1 MPKNMKKLK
10 FRDIDAAEF
19 VRRLTIIESRLY
31 GKIVGSSREL
41 VSQIDDEVSN
51 LRQLNPAHL
60 AVHNTIASPKTERA
74 YVIAFRTMDLH

>member
-51 LRQLNPAHL
+51 LRQLNPAYL
-60 AVHNTIASPKTERA
+60 AEIPSQAQNQRGHT
-74 YVIAFRTMDLH
+74 